1 MTRKIG
7 LAVVTLLASSV
18 ASLAADL
25 PRAPVAAP
33 VSVPMI
39 YNWTGLYVGLNG
51 GYGWGRQDPLNLLSH
66 QFDRADFNINGGM
79 IGGTIGEAPTKSNTS
94 TWHSSP

>member
-1 MTRKIG
+1 
-7 LAVVTLLASSV
+7 
-18 ASLAADL
+18 
-25 PRAPVAAP
+25 
-33 VSVPMI
+33 MI